1 MDLCLNWI
9 DKDMHGVS
17 LGLVSSGH
25 GALPPP
31 STVRPCLHLVLSR
44 CSFFS
49 QDWLLNS
56 FSESSIN
63 TDLAKMSSQKRYL
76 LKDQEILLN
85 TQEAETEGHKFTGQH
100 GLYSECQVSL
110 GCIGSG
116 FNNNQNTTLPLP
128 PTPQPPP
135 PLPRSP

>member
-1 MDLCLNWI
+1 MDLGLNWI
-9 DKDMHGVS
+9 DKDMHGIS

-31 STVRPCLHLVLSR
+31 CTVRPCLHLVLSC

-49 QDWLLNS
+49 QDQLLNP

-76 LKDQEILLN
+76 LKDQEILPN
-85 TQEAETEGHKFTGQH
+85 TREAEAEG
-100 GLYSECQVSL
+100 
-110 GCIGSG
+110 
-116 FNNNQNTTLPLP
+116 P
-128 PTPQPPP
+128 
-135 PLPRSP
+135 